1 MTDVEIQNKLERGF
15 DQEKRCQHQGEP
27 GETGERAQSEH
38 KPGCAIN
45 DRKQQLPEKTADAAA
60 RSKPEEQMPDSADEQ
75 EPADDNRNT
84 YPGCERQ
91 SDSQKPADQHED
103 PPDHISFARPRHGS

>member
-15 DQEKRCQHQGEP
+15 DEEKRCQHQGEP

-60 RSKPEEQMPDSADEQ
+60 RSKPEEQMPDSADQ
-75 EPADDNRNT
+75 
-84 YPGCERQ
+84 
-91 SDSQKPADQHED
+91 QKPADHDRNTDAGGEWDSNRQKPAD
-103 PPDHISFARPRHGS
+103 